1 MKEPKVKPIEI
12 DGRTG
17 EGGGQLVRIACSL
30 AAVTTIP
37 IRITNV
43 RGNREGPRGGGL
55 KSQHVSSIEWLAQ
68 ATDAEVR
75 GLSVGSHTLEFRPRR
90 KPSELA
96 GRSFKIRA
104 DSAAASTLLIFQ
116 AVFPFLLF
124 AGGNGTSP
132 TKRDLNGEQ
141 PVISIASTNDD
152 FLTGAAAAAAAA
164 ATEEKGGAAGED
176 NTTPATAVSGAGA
189 VVATRAP
196 GEPYAP
202 IDLEISGGTN
212 VSWSPSFEYLDQV
225 LLPALESAFGGGSS
239 NSSSWR
245 VERRLLARGWSA
257 GKPSRGSIALRIHPL
272 RCGETLRPRDTGGK
286 KKNNASKRSGSGRNR
301 LTPAPEEH
309 DITAIDVSMVVPADM
324 HGPLAAA
331 LVADL
336 GELFPEVD
344 ADDIHLKLVEDS
356 GADARVYVL
365 LVARSATLRWGRDIL
380 TSMPKPSASKGGGS
394 SSKISS
400 NKKGGAAAAAK
411 GGNKSGS
418 GGGGNGPAAV
428 SADVSRKVT
437 KSLYDEVMEGGAVDE
452 FLQDQLVVFQALAEG
467 LTSFPRG
474 GSSSSSSGSAEDD
487 GYDDSHDEDDSGDG
501 NDSGHDDEKGDRGEE
516 KLEAAMED
524 LAIVDKDKDK
534 KQQPRLRR
542 DKKTHKPFGEGST
555 HTTTARW
562 VAAEMLPAAKWFN
575 DGRVCE
581 GVAMRL
587 QQADKDGRAK

>member
-30 AAVTTIP
+30 AAVATLP

-68 ATDAEVR
+68 ATDAEVS
-75 GLSVGSHTLEFRPRR
+75 GLAVGSHTLEFRPRR

-132 TKRDLNGEQ
+132 TKRDLDGEQ
-141 PVISIASTNDD
+141 PPY
-152 FLTGAAAAAAAA
+152 
-164 ATEEKGGAAGED
+164 
-176 NTTPATAVSGAGA
+176 TP
-189 VVATRAP
+189 
-196 GEPYAP
+196 
-202 IDLEISGGTN
+202 INLEISGGTN

-239 NSSSWR
+239 SSSSWR

-286 KKNNASKRSGSGRNR
+286 KKNNTSRRNGSGCHR
-301 LTPAPEEH
+301 LTLASEEH

-324 HGPLAAA
+324 HEPLAAA

-344 ADDIHLKLVEDS
+344 VDDIHFKLVEDS

-380 TSMPKPSASKGGGS
+380 TSMPKPSVSKGSGS
-394 SSKISS
+394 RTSSK
-400 NKKGGAAAAAK
+400 KK
-411 GGNKSGS
+411 
-418 GGGGNGPAAV
+418 V

-474 GSSSSSSGSAEDD
+474 GSSG
-487 GYDDSHDEDDSGDG
+487 GT
-501 NDSGHDDEKGDRGEE
+501 E

-524 LAIVDKDKDK
+524 LAIGDKDM

-575 DGRVCE
+575 DGRVCG

-587 QQADKDGRAK
+587 QRAEKDGRSK

>member
-141 PVISIASTNDD
+141 P
-152 FLTGAAAAAAAA
+152 
-164 ATEEKGGAAGED
+164 
-176 NTTPATAVSGAGA
+176 
-189 VVATRAP
+189 
-196 GEPYAP
+196 
-202 IDLEISGGTN
+202 ISGGTN

-380 TSMPKPSASKGGGS
+380 TSMPKPSASKGGG
-394 SSKISS
+394 
-400 NKKGGAAAAAK
+400 
-411 GGNKSGS
+411 GNKSGS

-467 LTSFPRG
+467 LT
-474 GSSSSSSGSAEDD
+474 
-487 GYDDSHDEDDSGDG
+487 SGDG